1 MAWTEFTRAQHLRRT
16 KRYPGDLTDAEW
28 KIVRPLLPGRNHL
41 GRSRQVKL
49 RRVWNAIQYLAAAGC
64 AWSLLP
70 RGFPPVSTVRYYFY
84 RRRDDGQLAEINRA
98 LVAAA
103 RLSAG
108 RGVQPTVGVIDSQS
122 VKTPENTSLSGYD
135 AGMPARRA
143 SRPSANGRAA
153 LAVVAPQAPHGC
165 AACGCQS
172 ASNPGFSWR
181 KWSFMLPIPAGVVT
195 PQRSE
200 PGPGSDSGWLFRP
213 PIRRTTTETVHQH
226 ADLALAAGP
235 VSDNIHMIS
244 FDSYRRQWL
253 SNIRGDLLAGLVVA
267 LALIPEA
274 IAFSIIAG
282 VDPKVGLYASFSI
295 AVIVAITGGRPGM
308 ISAATAATAVLMVTL
323 VRDHGLQYLLAAT
336 VLAGLIQIG
345 AGLLKL
351 GFVMRYVSK
360 SVMTGFVNAL
370 AILIFMAQLPE
381 LDPRNVTWLTY
392 VLVAAG
398 LAIIYLFPLVTKAI
412 PSPLVTIVVLS
423 ALTFALG
430 LDVRTVGDM
439 GALPD
444 TLPVFLI
451 PQIPLSLETF
461 LIILPYSV
469 AVAVVGLLESLM
481 TQNIVDDLTD
491 TKSDR
496 SQECIGQGIANTATG
511 FIGGMAGCAM
521 IGQSIINVKSGG
533 RGRLSSFAAGVFLL
547 IMVVGLGDLV
557 SIIPM
562 AALVAI
568 MIMVSIGTFSWS
580 SIKAL
585 RVHPRSSSVV
595 MIATVVAVV
604 YTHNLAIGVLVGV
617 LLSGIF
623 FAGKIAQLFRVTSEI
638 SPDGRVR
645 TYRIEGQLFYGS
657 VEDFMEAFDFREA
670 P

>member
-1 MAWTEFTRAQHLRRT
+1 MISIDTYRAQ
-16 KRYPGDLTDAEW
+16 W
-28 KIVRPLLPGRNHL
+28 L
-41 GRSRQVKL
+41 G
-49 RRVWNAIQYLAAAGC
+49 
-64 AWSLLP
+64 
-70 RGFPPVSTVRYYFY
+70 
-84 RRRDDGQLAEINRA
+84 
-98 LVAAA
+98 
-103 RLSAG
+103 
-108 RGVQPTVGVIDSQS
+108 
-122 VKTPENTSLSGYD
+122 
-135 AGMPARRA
+135 
-143 SRPSANGRAA
+143 
-153 LAVVAPQAPHGC
+153 
-165 AACGCQS
+165 
-172 ASNPGFSWR
+172 
-181 KWSFMLPIPAGVVT
+181 
-195 PQRSE
+195 
-200 PGPGSDSGWLFRP
+200 
-213 PIRRTTTETVHQH
+213 
-226 ADLALAAGP
+226 
-235 VSDNIHMIS
+235 
-244 FDSYRRQWL
+244 
-253 SNIRGDLLAGLVVA
+253 NIRGDLLAGLVVA

-295 AVIVAITGGRPGM
+295 AVLVAITGGRPGM

-323 VRDHGLQYLLAAT
+323 VKDHGLQYLLAAT

-345 AGLLKL
+345 AGLLRL

-392 VLVAAG
+392 ALVAFG
-398 LAIIYLFPLVTKAI
+398 LAIIYLFPRVTKAI
-412 PSPLVTIVVLS
+412 PSPLVTIVVLT
-423 ALTFALG
+423 ALTVALG

-451 PQIPLSLETF
+451 PDIPLTLET
-461 LIILPYSV
+461 LVIILPYSI

-496 SQECIGQGIANTATG
+496 NQECIGQGIANTATG

-533 RGRLSSFAAGVFLL
+533 RGRLSCFVAGVFLL
-547 IMVVGLGDLV
+547 ILVVGLGDLV

-562 AALVAI
+562 PALVAI

-580 SIKAL
+580 SIGNL
-585 RVHPRSSSVV
+585 RTHPRSSSIV
-595 MIATVVAVV
+595 MVATVVTVI

-623 FAGKIAQLFRVTSEI
+623 FAAKIAQLFRVTSDI

-645 TYRIEGQLFYGS
+645 TYHVVGQLFYGS
-657 VEDFMEAFDFREA
+657 VEDFMNAFDFGEA
-670 P
+670 LDRVVIDVSRAHIWDISSVQALDMAILKFRRDGAEVEVVGMNEATETLVDKLAMHDKPGALDALSGH